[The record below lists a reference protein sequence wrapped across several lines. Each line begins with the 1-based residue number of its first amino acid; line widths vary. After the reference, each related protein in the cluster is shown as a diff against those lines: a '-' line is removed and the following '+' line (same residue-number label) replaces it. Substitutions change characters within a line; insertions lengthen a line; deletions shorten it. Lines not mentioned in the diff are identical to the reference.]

1 MKNPIFKICSGFALA
16 LLMIAGCGPDYK
28 MEVERMIHERDSL
41 MSQFETKDSVITGY
55 MSDIN
60 EIQESLDSLT
70 LQEEILQRNTSNDP
84 EASKNVKM
92 KAKEQIEA
100 IRQVIE
106 NNKKK
111 LADLQ
116 SRLKKNSAKMAQLEK
131 MIESLN
137 TQLTA
142 RDSSIM
148 NLNTQIVSLNSNIT
162 TMQTQMDTMRQESEL
177 KSGVITEKISKL
189 NTAYYTVGTYKELR
203 DKKVLNK
210 QGGFLGLGKQK
221 QMIPDFSQDAFTQ
234 IDVTTIKS
242 IALNGK
248 DAKVISTH
256 PAGTYKIEKDN
267 KTVKSI
273 EITDPEKFWKA
284 SKYLVVVTE

>member
-1 MKNPIFKICSGFALA
+1 MV
-16 LLMIAGCGPDYK
+16 GCGPDYK
-28 MEVERMIHERDSL
+28 MEVERMIRERDSL
-41 MSQFETKDSVITGY
+41 MAQFDAKDSAITSY
-55 MSDIN
+55 MNDLN
-60 EIQESLDSLT
+60 EIQASLDSLT
-70 LQEEILQRNTSNDP
+70 LQEQILQRNTANDP
-84 EASKNVKM
+84 EASKDAKVK
-92 KAKEQIEA
+92 AREQIEA

-111 LADLQ
+111 LAELQ
-116 SRLKKNSAKMAQLEK
+116 SRLRKNSAKMVQLEK

-137 TQLTA
+137 QQLTM

-148 NLNTQIVSLNSNIT
+148 TLNTQIVNLNGNIA
-162 TMQTQMDTMRQESEL
+162 TMQTQMDTMRQESDR
-177 KSGVITEKISKL
+177 KSTVISDKVYKL

-210 QGGFLGLGKQK
+210 QGGFLGIGKQK
-221 QMIPDFSQDAFTQ
+221 QVVPDFSQDAFTQ
-234 IDVTTIKS
+234 IDVTAISS
-242 IALNGK
+242 IALKGK

-256 PAGTYKIEKDN
+256 PAGTYKIQKEN